1 MVTTKMEAFR
11 NRGGGDHA
19 ASHDMEDRRFT
30 ESISGHLPPD
40 AASQARVR
48 VVRSRLEQI
57 ADID

>member
-1 MVTTKMEAFR
+1 MEAFR